1 MKVEKNIF
9 LRKNLQISEF
19 FRNFA
24 GEIDYTRY
32 RHLVYTRDTCIEHT
46 RKHMKKRFIYMTL
59 LASLLM
65 LGSYSSFAQN
75 TDDAERYRQQSAD
88 KRRQAQR
95 ERQAER
101 AQAAQCADLD
111 SEVARETADYMAETA
126 RIQRHNN
133 RIADYMTR
141 DIAHRLAVWGDVGA
155 CTRLDQLGMMGGGT
169 YSLSGAGA
177 LGIGYQLRH
186 NKFLFTTGLEF
197 RSINYVHTAQAD
209 PSLPPTYTSYNL
221 GYLQIPLL
229 LGMELDN
236 WYWQLGAKA
245 GYKLMDI
252 HSTGL
257 APLRI
262 APAFEI
268 GMNFD
273 KWSRPRIPA
282 GQQMT
287 EAQRTQFRMHYKLAL
302 FGECGMFM
310 HANAV
315 GVPARLCEDMTI
327 GVKFTA
333 AYQFRRKQKTMEPL
347 PTRPRPEMALVV
359 KDANGRPVEG
369 AVIQTHDRV
378 SDGKSYATTL
388 PDGSA
393 VLKVAR
399 GAYDV
404 RAFHKGKMA
413 ERLNIQH
420 TEMNGERYEL
430 ILDQEDNTPPEVK
443 IVDEEEIIIDP
454 NSPCL
459 VGRVIDNET
468 GKPLD
473 AGVRFGN
480 WIDTTALYHGTANKR
495 GVYVTRLHRG
505 DYSIHARK
513 AGYMPL
519 IDVIHFDK
527 DSIILKLKP
536 IRVGNAAKV
545 KDLFFIKGK
554 ATLQPESETALANL
568 AMFLRQNPDVCI
580 RLTAHT
586 DNQGDAD
593 RLERLSRARARMVR
607 RNLVN
612 RGIDINRIEIDGK
625 GDKQPVADNET
636 EYGRNLNQRMVM
648 EITSID
654 GPKPSNEE

>member
-1 MKVEKNIF
+1 MRNTMRNISIICAIC
-9 LRKNLQISEF
+9 LAII
-19 FRNFA
+19 A
-24 GEIDYTRY
+24 GNSRT
-32 RHLVYTRDTCIEHT
+32 
-46 RKHMKKRFIYMTL
+46 
-59 LASLLM
+59 
-65 LGSYSSFAQN
+65 FAQSN
-75 TDDAERYRQQSAD
+75 DDELRYKQQSAAARKD
-88 KRRQAQR
+88 AQR

-101 AQAAQCADLD
+101 AQAAKSATID
-111 SEVARETADYMAETA
+111 SEVARETAEYMAEVA
-126 RIQRHNN
+126 RIQKHNN
-133 RIADYMTR
+133 EVADYMTR
-141 DIAHRLAVWGDVGA
+141 DIAHRLDIWVQGGA
-155 CTRLDQLGMMGGGT
+155 ATRTELLGMKGGGS
-169 YSLSGAGA
+169 YNISGAGA
-177 LGIGYQLRH
+177 IGLGYQLRH
-186 NKFLFTTGLEF
+186 NKFLFTTGAEF
-197 RSINYVHTAQAD
+197 MSMNYTHKSSIP
-209 PSLPPTYTSYNL
+209 PSPTTYTRYNL
-221 GYLQIPLL
+221 GYVQVPLL
-229 LGMELDN
+229 FGMELTN
-236 WYWQLGAKA
+236 WYWQA
-245 GYKLMDI
+245 GIKCGYAIMQ
-252 HSTGL
+252 SGGGTVS
-257 APLRI
+257 PFRI
-262 APAFEI
+262 APAAEF

-273 KWSRPRIPA
+273 KWSRPRVPA

-287 EAQRTQFRMHYKLAL
+287 PAQRAAFRWHYKLAL
-302 FGECGMFM
+302 YIEE
-310 HANAV
+310 
-315 GVPARLCEDMTI
+315 GVFRNDGLFSSSSRLKQDMQI
-327 GVKFTA
+327 GIKFSA

-347 PTRPRPEMALVV
+347 PTRPRPEMQLVV

-369 AVIQTHDRV
+369 AIIQTTDRV
-378 SDGKSYATTL
+378 ADSKSYATSL

-399 GAYDV
+399 GEYDV
-404 RAFHKGKMA
+404 RAYHKGKMA
-413 ERLNIQH
+413 ERLKIQH
-420 TEMNGERYEL
+420 TDLGGDRYEL

-468 GKPLD
+468 GKPLN

-480 WIDTTALYHGTANKR
+480 WIDTTALYHGTANAR

-519 IDVIHFDK
+519 IDVIHFEQ

-545 KDLFFIKGK
+545 KDLFFIKDK

-625 GDKQPVADNET
+625 GGSQPVADNQS

-648 EITSID
+648 EIISID
-654 GPKPSNEE
+654 GPKPTNEE

>member
-1 MKVEKNIF
+1 MRNISIIGAIC
-9 LRKNLQISEF
+9 LAII
-19 FRNFA
+19 A
-24 GEIDYTRY
+24 GNSR
-32 RHLVYTRDTCIEHT
+32 
-46 RKHMKKRFIYMTL
+46 M
-59 LASLLM
+59 
-65 LGSYSSFAQN
+65 FAQS
-75 TDDAERYRQQSAD
+75 TDDELRYKQQSAASR
-88 KRRQAQR
+88 KQAQR

-101 AQAAQCADLD
+101 AQAAKSATID
-111 SEVARETADYMAETA
+111 SEVARETAEYMAEVA
-126 RIQRHNN
+126 RIQKHNN
-133 RIADYMTR
+133 EVADYMTR
-141 DIAHRLAVWGDVGA
+141 DIAHRLDIWANIGF
-155 CTRLDQLGMMGGGT
+155 TRIAALNLGGMPWEQYSKPFVGGG
-169 YSLSGAGA
+169 
-177 LGIGYQLRH
+177 LGIGYQLRY
-186 NKFLFTTGLEF
+186 NKFLFTTG
-197 RSINYVHTAQAD
+197 VDAQNLNSTWYRRD
-209 PSLPPTYTSYNL
+209 RTDPTYPNNPYTAL
-221 GYLQIPLL
+221 PQHPIYLTVPLL
-229 LGMELDN
+229 FGMELQN
-236 WYWQLGAKA
+236 WYWQAGVKVGA
-245 GYKLMDI
+245 GVYD
-252 HSTGL
+252 
-257 APLRI
+257 PVVQLRI
-262 APAFEI
+262 ASAAEI

-273 KWSRPRIPA
+273 KWSRPQVPA

-287 EAQRTQFRMHYKLAL
+287 QAQRVAFRWHYKLAVYAESGL
-302 FGECGMFM
+302 
-310 HANAV
+310 V
-315 GVPARLCEDMTI
+315 GLVPLPYDISAGI
-327 GVKFTA
+327 KFSA

-347 PTRPRPEMALVV
+347 PTRPRPEMQLVV

-369 AVIQTHDRV
+369 AIIQTTDRITD
-378 SDGKSYATTL
+378 SKSYATSL

-399 GAYDV
+399 GEYDV
-404 RAFHKGKMA
+404 RAYHKGKMA

-420 TEMNGERYEL
+420 TDLGGDRYEL

-468 GKPLD
+468 GKPLN

-480 WIDTTALYHGTANKR
+480 WIDTTALYHGTANAR

-519 IDVIHFDK
+519 IDVIHFEQ

-545 KDLFFIKGK
+545 KDLFFIKDK

-625 GDKQPVADNET
+625 GGSQPVADNQS

-648 EITSID
+648 EIISID
-654 GPKPSNEE
+654 GPKPTNEE

>member
-1 MKVEKNIF
+1 
-9 LRKNLQISEF
+9 
-19 FRNFA
+19 
-24 GEIDYTRY
+24 
-32 RHLVYTRDTCIEHT
+32 
-46 RKHMKKRFIYMTL
+46 MKKRFIHLTL
-59 LASLLM
+59 LASFLM
-65 LGSYSSFAQN
+65 LGTYTSFAQN

-101 AQAAQCADLD
+101 AQAAQSADLD

-126 RIQRHNN
+126 RIQKHNN

-141 DIAHRLAVWGDVGA
+141 DIAHRLDIWVQGGADTRTELWGKKGA
-155 CTRLDQLGMMGGGT
+155 G
-169 YSLSGAGA
+169 SFNISGAGA
-177 LGIGYQLRH
+177 IGLGYQLRH
-186 NKFLFTTGLEF
+186 NKFLFTTGAEF
-197 RSINYVHTAQAD
+197 LSMNYAHKSD
-209 PSLPPTYTSYNL
+209 PVPPLAVTDTRYHL
-221 GYLQIPLL
+221 GYIQVPVL

-245 GYKLMDI
+245 GYAVMQLGGG
-252 HSTGL
+252 TV

-262 APAFEI
+262 APAAEI

-287 EAQRTQFRMHYKLAL
+287 QAQRTAFRWHYKLAL
-302 FGECGMFM
+302 YAEYGLFDGKSNTGTSGLNRD
-310 HANAV
+310 AQ
-315 GVPARLCEDMTI
+315 I
-327 GVKFTA
+327 GIKFSA

-347 PTRPRPEMALVV
+347 PTRPRPEMALIV

-420 TEMNGERYEL
+420 TDLGGDRYEL

-536 IRVGNAAKV
+536 IHVGNAAKV
-545 KDLFFIKGK
+545 KDLFFVKGK
-554 ATLQPESETALANL
+554 ATLQPESETALANM

-586 DNQGDAD
+586 DNQGDLD

-625 GDKQPVADNET
+625 GATQPVADNET

-654 GPKPSNEE
+654 GPKPTNEE